1 MQRRLPRARPSRRHG
16 IAVAVAV
23 FALLAAGCGS
33 LSSVSQAATRHTAVT
48 TISVL
53 ADFTR
58 AVAGDLVQVRSLV
71 GVGADPHVYEPVPS
85 DAAAVAEAD
94 VVVRNGLGL
103 EVWLDP
109 FIGASTPRHPVV
121 TATDGLDPLPWE
133 GGGYAGDPDPHMWM
147 DPVLAAGYVRGIRDA
162 LAERWPRHADTFAR
176 NAGRYLARLRGLN
189 RRIAGR
195 MATIPPASR
204 QLVTTHDAFR
214 YFGRRYGLAVVGTI
228 WSVSTEREPSAY
240 EVRGLVDA
248 VEAHGVPTVFV
259 ETTINPE
266 LMQQVARDAG
276 VGVGAPLYGDS
287 LGVPGSGADTYLGM
301 MATDARRIAA
311 GLGGRA
317 RP

>member
-1 MQRRLPRARPSRRHG
+1 MQRRFPHGRPSLPQG
-16 IAVAVAV
+16 LPVAVVVLAV
-23 FALLAAGCGS
+23 LAAGCGPV
-33 LSSVSQAATRHTAVT
+33 SSVSQAAPRRTAVT

-94 VVVRNGLGL
+94 IVVRNGLGL

-109 FIGASTPRHPVV
+109 FIGASTPGRPVV
-121 TATDGLDPLPWE
+121 TATDGLEPLPWK
-133 GGGYAGDPDPHMWM
+133 GVGHAGDPDPHMWM
-147 DPVLAAGYVRGIRDA
+147 DPVLAADYVRGIRDG
-162 LAERWPRHADTFAR
+162 LAERWPRHSETFDR

-195 MATIPPASR
+195 VATIPPASR
-204 QLVTTHDAFR
+204 RLVTTHDAFR

-228 WSVSTEREPSAY
+228 WSVSTEREPSAH
-240 EVRGLVDA
+240 EVRRLVDA
-248 VEAHGVPTVFV
+248 VEARGVPTVFV

-266 LMQQVARDAG
+266 LMHQVARDAG
-276 VGVGAPLYGDS
+276 VGVGRPLYGDS
-287 LGVPGSGADTYLGM
+287 LGAPGSGADTYLGM
-301 MATDARRIAA
+301 MAADARRIAA